1 MLLIYEMPKEVRK
14 DVIILY
20 IIISIMYLQIW
31 LISSGA
37 KKVMENNKN
46 YYYNLVHKYPKN
58 FPEKFENQIDLDIG
72 RTYPGDEFFNEENI
86 KKLKNILLAF
96 TRRETSIGYCQGFNF
111 IVGTILKITNDEVII
126 YIIFIL
132 D

>member
-72 RTYPGDEFFNEENI
+72 RT
-86 KKLKNILLAF
+86 
-96 TRRETSIGYCQGFNF
+96 
-111 IVGTILKITNDEVII
+111 
-126 YIIFIL
+126 
-132 D
+132 

>member
-1 MLLIYEMPKEVRK
+1 
-14 DVIILY
+14 
-20 IIISIMYLQIW
+20 
-31 LISSGA
+31 
-37 KKVMENNKN
+37 MENNKN